1 MITGRFIYVSQSFV
15 ESNLSQF
22 NDKGGDEINV
32 HKGGGRLKMWV
43 RERDTIKADFI
54 FKIPLY
60 ISEDIKERERERW
73 GWGQK
78 EGRCYYKGYF
88 YLLL

>member
-32 HKGGGRLKMWV
+32 HKGRGRWEMWV

-60 ISEDIKERERERW
+60 ISEDIREREREVGPWTERR
-73 GWGQK
+73 
-78 EGRCYYKGYF
+78 EM
-88 YLLL
+88 LS